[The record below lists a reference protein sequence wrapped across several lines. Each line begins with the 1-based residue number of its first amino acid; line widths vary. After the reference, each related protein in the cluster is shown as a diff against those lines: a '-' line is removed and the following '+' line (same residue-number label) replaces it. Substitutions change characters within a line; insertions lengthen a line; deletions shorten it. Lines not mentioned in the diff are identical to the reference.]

1 MKVIDSGIQIFK
13 DKNFIINR
21 HNSTYYALQLFWS
34 SISTRIDGKDI
45 VLPPHT
51 LLIVDKDAPQ
61 YFQATGDAM
70 INDYVVF
77 SAEKKELDGLIL
89 NKPIT
94 LSRPEQYHNIL
105 RFIDMEHRS
114 ANARREETAGF
125 MLQGLLSKCK
135 DLFDYYELESSA
147 VKTRDAFVQL
157 RADILNFPY
166 WSWNI
171 PEMAKRCNLSTSRF
185 QRAYKKLFSISP
197 MADVVNAR
205 ILTAKIMLSSN
216 QTIKEIAAQCGYKS
230 DVHFMNQFKK
240 ITGKTPSEYRKN
252 GI

>member
-21 HNSTYYALQLFWS
+21 SSSPYYALQLFWS
-34 SISTRIDGKDI
+34 SICIKIDEKDI

-51 LLIVDKDAPQ
+51 LLIIDKDQPQ
-61 YFQATGDAM
+61 YFHAKGESM

-77 SAEKKELDGLIL
+77 SAEKHELEGLIL
-89 NKPIT
+89 NKPFT
-94 LSRPEQYHNIL
+94 LSRPEQYHNII
-105 RFIDMEHRS
+105 RFIDAEHRS
-114 ANARREETAGF
+114 ANTRREESSTF

-135 DLFDYYELESSA
+135 DIFDYYNSDSNTF
-147 VKTRDAFVQL
+147 KPRDAFVQL

-166 WSWNI
+166 WDWNI

-197 MADVVNAR
+197 MSDVVNAR

-216 QTIKEIAAQCGYKS
+216 HTIKEIAAQCGYKN
-230 DVHFMNQFKK
+230 DQHFMKQFKK
-240 ITGKTPSEYRKN
+240 ITGKTPSEYRKS
-252 GI
+252 GE

>member
-13 DKNFIINR
+13 DKNFVINR
-21 HNSTYYALQLFWS
+21 PHSQYYALQLFWS
-34 SISTRIDGKDI
+34 SICTKIDGKDI

-51 LLIVDKDAPQ
+51 LLIVDKDSPQ
-61 YFQATGDAM
+61 HFSAAGDSM
-70 INDYVVF
+70 INDYIVF
-77 SAEKKELDGLIL
+77 SAEKKELEGLIL
-89 NKPIT
+89 NKPIS
-94 LSRPEQYHNIL
+94 LSRPEQYHNII

-114 ANARREETAGF
+114 ANARREESSNF

-135 DLFDYYELESSA
+135 DLFDYYSSDSGSF
-147 VKTRDAFVQL
+147 KTRDAFVQL

-166 WSWNI
+166 WDWKI

-205 ILTAKIMLSSN
+205 ILTAKIMLSTN
-216 QTIKEIAAQCGYKS
+216 QTVKEIAAQCGYKS
-230 DVHFMNQFKK
+230 DQHFMKQFKK
-240 ITGKTPSEYRKN
+240 ITGKTPSEYRKS
-252 GI
+252 GD